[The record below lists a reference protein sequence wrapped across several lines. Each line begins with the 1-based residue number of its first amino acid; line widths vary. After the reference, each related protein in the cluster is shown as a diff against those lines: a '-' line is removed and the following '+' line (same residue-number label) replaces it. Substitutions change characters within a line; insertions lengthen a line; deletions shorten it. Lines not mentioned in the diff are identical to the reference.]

1 MAKNVN
7 LSNVATVNPSTLN
20 YPHPYFVPID
30 DGDEETIK
38 FYKRND
44 VPVAHIALPGRMK
57 HYYAVFNADTQEY
70 ADLMNRTYN
79 NWEKKAARA
88 KASQEEYES
97 SYDVMVENGYD
108 AKDDTNNPE
117 EIIAYKTVINALTN
131 ALDELTDE
139 KLRACKMVAN
149 GESQRE
155 VAEEL
160 GISRRTLRD
169 RKDSAMKELGDKL
182 KDYKQNK
189 AKPRWQHDAIGV
201 LVINLSYKNLFRI
214 HLLLRAIR
222 QSIQEFF
229 PSACRQP

>member
-1 MAKNVN
+1 MVSRLVVVPSDGLSSPIAVAKAERGQSMKKNVN

-57 HYYAVFNADTQEY
+57 HYYAVFNADAQEY

-169 RKDSAMKELGDKL
+169 RKDSAIKELGDKL
-182 KDYKQNK
+182 KDYK
-189 AKPRWQHDAIGV
+189 
-201 LVINLSYKNLFRI
+201 
-214 HLLLRAIR
+214 
-222 QSIQEFF
+222 
-229 PSACRQP
+229 

>member
-1 MAKNVN
+1 MVSRLVVVPSDGLSSPIAVAKAERGQSMKKNVN

-97 SYDVMVENGYD
+97 WPKIG
-108 AKDDTNNPE
+108 
-117 EIIAYKTVINALTN
+117 
-131 ALDELTDE
+131 
-139 KLRACKMVAN
+139 
-149 GESQRE
+149 
-155 VAEEL
+155 EEL
-160 GISRRTLRD
+160 CADTVTVQRWH
-169 RKDSAMKELGDKL
+169 
-182 KDYKQNK
+182 NK
-189 AKPRWQHDAIGV
+189 AIAKIELPDDAI
-201 LVINLSYKNLFRI
+201 NLKK
-214 HLLLRAIR
+214 
-222 QSIQEFF
+222 
-229 PSACRQP
+229 

>member
-7 LSNVATVNPSTLN
+7 LSNVATVNSSSLN

-57 HYYAVFNADTQEY
+57 HYYAVFNADTQED

-79 NWEKKAARA
+79 NWAKKDARDKEA
-88 KASQEEYES
+88 QKEFET

-117 EIIAYKTVINALTN
+117 ELIAYKTVINALTN

-139 KLRACKMVAN
+139 KLRTCKMVAN
-149 GESQRE
+149 KESQRE

-169 RKDSAMKELGDKL
+169 RKDRAMKELGEKL
-182 KDYKQNK
+182 KEYK
-189 AKPRWQHDAIGV
+189 
-201 LVINLSYKNLFRI
+201 
-214 HLLLRAIR
+214 
-222 QSIQEFF
+222 
-229 PSACRQP
+229 

>member
-1 MAKNVN
+1 MKSCLVVVPSDELSSPSAERGQIMEKNVN
-7 LSNVATVNPSTLN
+7 LSNVATANLSSLN

-57 HYYAVFNADTQEY
+57 HYYAVFNADTQAD

-79 NWEKKAARA
+79 NWAKKDARDKAAQ
-88 KASQEEYES
+88 KEFET

-108 AKDDTNNPE
+108 AKDDINNPE
-117 EIIAYKTVINALTN
+117 ESIAYKIVINALAN
-131 ALDELTDE
+131 ALDELTEE

-149 GESQRE
+149 KESQRE

-160 GISRRTLRD
+160 CDTARSDGGFGST
-169 RKDSAMKELGDKL
+169 G
-182 KDYKQNK
+182 Q
-189 AKPRWQHDAIGV
+189 
-201 LVINLSYKNLFRI
+201 
-214 HLLLRAIR
+214 
-222 QSIQEFF
+222 
-229 PSACRQP
+229 

>member
-1 MAKNVN
+1 MVSRLVVVPSDGLSSPIAVAKAERGQIMAKNVN

-57 HYYAVFNADTQEY
+57 HY
-70 ADLMNRTYN
+70 
-79 NWEKKAARA
+79 WEKKAARA

-155 VAEEL
+155 VAKEI

-182 KDYKQNK
+182 KDYK
-189 AKPRWQHDAIGV
+189 
-201 LVINLSYKNLFRI
+201 
-214 HLLLRAIR
+214 
-222 QSIQEFF
+222 
-229 PSACRQP
+229 

>member
-1 MAKNVN
+1 MARDLGEDIHKIFELPIRVFQTFYGISSCCRAIRRIVLAQCGNAKAERGQSMKKNVN
-7 LSNVATVNPSTLN
+7 PSVVTVNPSTLN

-79 NWEKKAARA
+79 NWEKRAARA

-108 AKDDTNNPE
+108 ANDDTNKPE
-117 EIIAYKTVINALTN
+117 EIIA
-131 ALDELTDE
+131 
-139 KLRACKMVAN
+139 
-149 GESQRE
+149 
-155 VAEEL
+155 
-160 GISRRTLRD
+160 
-169 RKDSAMKELGDKL
+169 
-182 KDYKQNK
+182 
-189 AKPRWQHDAIGV
+189 
-201 LVINLSYKNLFRI
+201 
-214 HLLLRAIR
+214 
-222 QSIQEFF
+222 
-229 PSACRQP
+229 